1 MPTFGLDDFKGAWK
15 TFKKLVPEKH
25 QSEIAKES
33 LIKKEFDSDTRVFYS
48 LDVNGK
54 FQAGIIKLKQS
65 KVFLVY

>member
-1 MPTFGLDDFKGAWK
+1 MPTFALTDFKAAWK
-15 TFKKLVPEKH
+15 AFKKLVPEKH
-25 QSEIAKES
+25 QGAISKES
-33 LIKKEFDSDTRVFYS
+33 LIKKEFDSDTRIFYS